1 MEKNHMILS
10 IAAKNAFDKIYLIPN
25 KTLIV
30 IEWNN
35 LNTLRAIYQ
44 KLTANIV
51 LHGETWK

>member
-1 MEKNHMILS
+1 MILS
-10 IAAKNAFDKIYLIPN
+10 IAPKNAFDKIYLIPN

>member
-10 IAAKNAFDKIYLIPN
+10 IAPKNAFDKIYLIPN